1 MSISNTPRL
10 KDLHQLTP
18 LNEHEKNNTK
28 GGYSFSCEEK
38 KRNLMRLY
46 VYSDAG
52 VLIDAINGVTAAGAN
67 AIMATYSPT
76 ISIATLRRA

>member
-38 KRNLMRLY
+38 KRNLMNLS
-46 VYSDAG
+46 VFTDAG
-52 VLIDAINGVTAAGAN
+52 VLIDTIKGVTAAGAN